1 MIEEKI
7 DGVVDQV
14 AAPVSDYISGPALK
28 IITVAVIIIMG
39 LIIMKILLHLVTKA
53 LSHSRLDDVLHGF
66 ILSSIKVVGFILLGL
81 TILGY
86 VGIPMTPF
94 VTMLG
99 AGGAAI
105 ALALKDSLGNFAGG
119 VLIML
124 NQPFKKGDF
133 IECDGITGRVQE
145 INLLY
150 STLTSPNKVI
160 SMPNGI
166 LANHTLVNFSEKE
179 YRRVDCHFGIG
190 YDSDID
196 KAKEIIRS
204 VIDGCEYFTK
214 ERNPGIGV
222 SEHADSAVIIDA
234 LAWCRNDDYY
244 AAKYYLLEE
253 VKKQFD
259 LAGIEIPFPQV
270 TVHTAKASEKKPEVH
285 ETHVDDPG
293 VIGDEEE

>member
-1 MIEEKI
+1 
-7 DGVVDQV
+7 VNQV
-14 AAPVSDYISGPALK
+14 ASPVSDYINGPLLK
-28 IITVAVIIIMG
+28 VIAVVVIIILG
-39 LIIMKILLHLVTKA
+39 LIVMKVLIHIVTRA

-66 ILSSIKVVGFILLGL
+66 IISSIKVVGFIMLAL

-119 VLIML
+119 VLIII

-133 IECDGITGRVQE
+133 IECAGVTGRVQE

-150 STLTSPNKVI
+150 STLSSPNKVI

-166 LANHTLVNFSEKE
+166 LANQTLVNFSEKE
-179 YRRVDCHFGIG
+179 YRRVDCHFGIS

-196 KAKEIIRS
+196 QAKDII
-204 VIDGCEYFTK
+204 K
-214 ERNPGIGV
+214 EF
-222 SEHADSAVIIDA
+222 
-234 LAWCRNDDYY
+234 
-244 AAKYYLLEE
+244 KY
-253 VKKQFD
+253 
-259 LAGIEIPFPQV
+259 
-270 TVHTAKASEKKPEVH
+270 
-285 ETHVDDPG
+285 
-293 VIGDEEE
+293 